1 MTPEETD
8 QLLAEFR
15 RATLNLFRA
24 TAQAYRD
31 GLPFTVRI
39 DDRQGANLL
48 HGIIERTPEGLAYS
62 DVDDTG
68 VILAEH
74 KPGTRKARSDFRR
87 ELARLSG

>member
-24 TAQAYRD
+24 TAQAYRS
-31 GLPFTVRI
+31 GLPFTVRV
-39 DDRQGANLL
+39 DDRHGENLL
-48 HGIIERTPEGLAYS
+48 HGILERTPEGLAYA
-62 DVDDTG
+62 DIDDTG
-68 VILAEH
+68 IVLAEG
-74 KPGTRKARSDFRR
+74 KTGTRKARFDFRR